1 MALMMDSRQQGPW
14 CVSGEPCSCSG
25 FFLLPAPHV
34 EPQGLPHLPCSLA
47 PFSAPPRAQQ
57 SCTHSL
63 THDRVPC
70 APGMADAEVNTHG
83 RVETGE
89 GGGRPPAE
97 SRLKTPS
104 FSQDNGSE
112 SPGTLF
118 LGAPCGSDKPC
129 WWGPEALPTPPL
141 VVSAQLTSPLDRQP
155 PPLQSP
161 DNLRSDHCCILQAR
175 KPQVPPS
182 HGVPFTARTE
192 GDTHPPAGAL
202 PSGHLEQPCSSRSQV
217 SSW

>member
-1 MALMMDSRQQGPW
+1 M
-14 CVSGEPCSCSG
+14 
-25 FFLLPAPHV
+25 LLTWHCPR
-34 EPQGLPHLPCSLA
+34 LPCSLA

-63 THDRVPC
+63 THNRVPC
-70 APGMADAEVNTHG
+70 APRMADAEVNTPKAG
-83 RVETGE
+83 WRQEKGVAVPWL
-89 GGGRPPAE
+89 RA
-97 SRLKTPS
+97 SLKTPS

-118 LGAPCGSDKPC
+118 LGAPWGSDKPC
-129 WWGPEALPTPPL
+129 WWGPEALSSL
-141 VVSAQLTSPLDRQP
+141 ARQP

-161 DNLRSDHCCILQAR
+161 DNLRSDHCCILQPR

-182 HGVPFTARTE
+182 HGVRFTARTE
-192 GDTHPPAGAL
+192 GDTTHQQEPCRQEFRRP
-202 PSGHLEQPCSSRSQV
+202 EQPCSSRSQL